1 MKQYVLLLGLLL
13 SLIFV
18 WGCQED
24 DAPMVPTYEVP
35 TTYDFENV
43 DYSGQTQRLAM
54 LLEMKNYL
62 ASANTTGV
70 GLDANR
76 LQAMFE
82 NGETADW
89 AGNYDASRQ
98 LKDKTQENQA
108 AIFEDLFQQIAVA
121 SSSDQPGSE
130 GQAGVVVSTD
140 GTKQYLLDEHGV
152 EIAQLIEKG
161 LMGACFYYQAATVYL
176 GEDRMN
182 ADNEDVE
189 PGRGTAMEHHWDE
202 AFGYWGVPTDF
213 PSNTDGLFFW
223 GVYTNRRDPL
233 IDCNQPLM
241 DAFLEGRAA
250 ISNDDLTTRDEAIV
264 DIRREWEE
272 VVAAT
277 AVNYLNTAMNN
288 FDDMAIRAHALS
300 EGVAFLY
307 SLQFNPEKRI
317 TNDQVSSILELMGGS
332 NDYLNQNFYQVNMTD
347 LQTARDQIAAIY
359 GFESIAD
366 QL

>member
-1 MKQYVLLLGLLL
+1 
-13 SLIFV
+13 
-18 WGCQED
+18 
-24 DAPMVPTYEVP
+24 
-35 TTYDFENV
+35 
-43 DYSGQTQRLAM
+43 
-54 LLEMKNYL
+54 
-62 ASANTTGV
+62 
-70 GLDANR
+70 
-76 LQAMFE
+76 
-82 NGETADW
+82 
-89 AGNYDASRQ
+89 
-98 LKDKTQENQA
+98 
-108 AIFEDLFQQIAVA
+108 
-121 SSSDQPGSE
+121 
-130 GQAGVVVSTD
+130 VVVSTD

-332 NDYLNQNFYQVNMTD
+332 TDYLNQNFYQVNMTD